1 MIVSPSMLGSLIN
14 QIGYGNAA
22 GALPVVGDPDQAY
35 AQLTRQEYLDYLSN
49 YRDYENQ
56 LIEKAQTDTSLIDQ
70 ARTDVGRT
78 QALMQGVANRT
89 ASRYGTDLTAAQLQQ
104 QNRGLQRANTLGGAQ
119 AINDARIAQSE
130 ANQALLSDLINI
142 GQGVNRASQSQLGQS
157 AANSAQLKNAYQ
169 QARAQSKANTYNT
182 IASLG
187 SLALFASG
195 V

>member
-1 MIVSPSMLGSLIN
+1 MIFPSSPQMFSSMLGSSFN
-14 QIGYGNAA
+14 QG
-22 GALPVVGDPDQAY
+22 GALPTVADPDQAY
-35 AQLTRQEYLDYLSN
+35 TQLTRQEYLDYISN
-49 YRDYENQ
+49 YRDFENQ

-70 ARTDVGRT
+70 AKEDVGRT

-104 QNRGLQRANTLGGAQ
+104 QGRGLQRANTLGGAQ

-130 ANQALLSDLINI
+130 ANKALLSDLINI

-169 QARAQSKANTYNT
+169 QAKAQSKANTYNA

-187 SLALFASG
+187 TAAIIAAAI
-195 V
+195 